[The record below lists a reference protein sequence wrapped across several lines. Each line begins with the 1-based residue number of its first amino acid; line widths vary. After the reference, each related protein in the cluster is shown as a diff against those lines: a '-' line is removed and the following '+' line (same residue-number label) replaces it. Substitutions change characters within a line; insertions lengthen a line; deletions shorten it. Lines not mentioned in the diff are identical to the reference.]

1 MTTNYIRIKTVSYI
15 TGLGKSSIYKFMG
28 EGHFPQSTK
37 LGSRVT
43 VWQQS
48 DIQDWIKSKIQ
59 ARKSR

>member
-1 MTTNYIRIKTVSYI
+1 MTTNHIRIKTVSYI

-43 VWQQS
+43 VWQKR

-59 ARKSR
+59 ARKSL

>member
-1 MTTNYIRIKTVSYI
+1 
-15 TGLGKSSIYKFMG
+15 MG

-43 VWQQS
+43 VWQES
-48 DIQDWIKSKIQ
+48 DIQYWIKSKIQ

>member
-1 MTTNYIRIKTVSYI
+1 MTTNYIRIKTVLYI

-43 VWQQS
+43 VWQKS

>member
-1 MTTNYIRIKTVSYI
+1 MNREFIRLSQVLYL

>member
-48 DIQDWIKSKIQ
+48 DIQYWIKSKIQ